1 MGLVE
6 RVLPNNALE
15 TLAAA
20 EEHGAGVGLKA
31 ARGVPADTAIEVLRD
46 AGLRGRG
53 GAGFPTW
60 RKWRTVADFEVPGTP
75 TTVVVNAAEG
85 EPGCFKDR
93 LILRRN
99 PYAVLEGALI
109 AAHAVAAD
117 RVIVATK
124 SSFTNEIDRVDR
136 AITEIEQAGW
146 TEGIDVSIFRG
157 PGEYL
162 YGEETGLLEAIDG
175 RPPFPRVV
183 PPYRHGV
190 DEELDAHANLQDD
203 SSSPAHIEMAA
214 PTGESDAPPTL
225 AQNVETLANVPAI
238 FANGA
243 DWFRSLGTA
252 QSPGTIV
259 CTVSGRVQHAGVAE
273 VELGTPLG
281 EIIELIG
288 GGPEEGHELAAV
300 MFGVSSALVPAKL
313 LDTPATYE
321 DVAALGSGLGA
332 ASLIVYDDTSDLA
345 AVAAGVARFLAV
357 ESCGQCRHC
366 KQDGLELADL
376 LDEADTLP
384 GRRQRA
390 RPDRRPARHRGRGRA
405 VQPRVPAAGDRRQR
419 PHAGAR
425 RRRRAPPP
433 RDPDRARADRAHRRA
448 RAGTGRPRRAA
459 VGEAARLALRA
470 RGLGAV
476 ARRPPRRAPRLRR
489 AR

>member
-15 TLAAA
+15 TLDAA

-93 LILRRN
+93 LLLRRN

-175 RPPFPRVV
+175 RPPFPRVA

-214 PTGESDAPPTL
+214 PTGGSDAPPTL

-259 CTVSGRVQHAGVAE
+259 CTVSGRVEHAGVAE

-288 GGPEEGHELAAV
+288 GGPEEGRELAAV

-376 LDEADTLP
+376 LTKLTRSQADDSERERIDDLLVTVAEGARCNLAYQQQAIVGSILTL
-384 GRRQRA
+384 A
-390 RPDRRPARHRGRGRA
+390 PDVVDAHLHREIPTEPELIAPIVGLEQGRA
-405 VQPRVPAAGDRRQR
+405 VLDERQSEKQPDWRYGPEDSGQW
-419 PHAGAR
+419 P
-425 RRRRAPPP
+425 
-433 RDPDRARADRAHRRA
+433 ADRLDEHRASDA
-448 RAGTGRPRRAA
+448 R
-459 VGEAARLALRA
+459 
-470 RGLGAV
+470 
-476 ARRPPRRAPRLRR
+476 
-489 AR
+489 

>member
-20 EEHGAGVGLKA
+20 EEHGAGIGLKA

-175 RPPFPRVV
+175 RPPFPRVA

-190 DEELDAHANLQDD
+190 DEEVDDARE
-203 SSSPAHIEMAA
+203 PA
-214 PTGESDAPPTL
+214 
-225 AQNVETLANVPAI
+225 
-238 FANGA
+238 
-243 DWFRSLGTA
+243 
-252 QSPGTIV
+252 
-259 CTVSGRVQHAGVAE
+259 GRQ
-273 VELGTPLG
+273 L
-281 EIIELIG
+281 
-288 GGPEEGHELAAV
+288 
-300 MFGVSSALVPAKL
+300 
-313 LDTPATYE
+313 
-321 DVAALGSGLGA
+321 
-332 ASLIVYDDTSDLA
+332 
-345 AVAAGVARFLAV
+345 VARAH
-357 ESCGQCRHC
+357 R
-366 KQDGLELADL
+366 DGRADRR
-376 LDEADTLP
+376 ERRAADARAE
-384 GRRQRA
+384 RRDARERA
-390 RPDRRPARHRGRGRA
+390 RPSSPTAPSGSAAWAPVSHPARSC
-405 VQPRVPAAGDRRQR
+405 
-419 PHAGAR
+419 AR
-425 RRRRAPPP
+425 
-433 RDPDRARADRAHRRA
+433 
-448 RAGTGRPRRAA
+448 
-459 VGEAARLALRA
+459 
-470 RGLGAV
+470 
-476 ARRPPRRAPRLRR
+476 
-489 AR
+489 

>member
-15 TLAAA
+15 TLTDA
-20 EEHGAGVGLKA
+20 EARGAGTGLKA
-31 ARGVPADTAIEVLRD
+31 ARGIPADTAIELMRD

-99 PYAVLEGALI
+99 PYAVIEGALI
-109 AAHAVAAD
+109 AAHAVGAD
-117 RVIVATK
+117 HVIIATK
-124 SSFTNEIDRVDR
+124 ASFTNEIDRVDR
-136 AITEIEQAGW
+136 AIAELEQAGW

-175 RPPFPRVV
+175 RPPFPRVA

-190 DEELDAHANLQDD
+190 DAELDAHASLQAD
-203 SSSPAHIEMAA
+203 SSSPAHVEMAA

-238 FANGA
+238 FTNGA
-243 DWFRSLGTA
+243 DWFRSVGTG

-259 CTVSGRVQHAGVAE
+259 CTVSGRVRHAGVAE

-288 GGPEEGHELAAV
+288 GGPEEGHELTAV

-313 LDTPATYE
+313 FDTPATE
-321 DVAALGSGLGA
+321 D
-332 ASLIVYDDTSDLA
+332 
-345 AVAAGVARFLAV
+345 F
-357 ESCGQCRHC
+357 
-366 KQDGLELADL
+366 
-376 LDEADTLP
+376 
-384 GRRQRA
+384 
-390 RPDRRPARHRGRGRA
+390 
-405 VQPRVPAAGDRRQR
+405 
-419 PHAGAR
+419 
-425 RRRRAPPP
+425 
-433 RDPDRARADRAHRRA
+433 
-448 RAGTGRPRRAA
+448 
-459 VGEAARLALRA
+459 
-470 RGLGAV
+470 
-476 ARRPPRRAPRLRR
+476 
-489 AR
+489 

>member
-6 RVLPNNALE
+6 RVLPNDALE

-20 EEHGAGVGLKA
+20 EERGAGTGLKA

-60 RKWRTVADFEVPGTP
+60 RKWRTVADYEVPGTP

-93 LILRRN
+93 LILRRD

-109 AAHAVAAD
+109 AAYAVAAD

-124 SSFTNEIDRVDR
+124 TSFTNEIDRIDR
-136 AITEIEQAGW
+136 AITEIERAGW

-157 PGEYL
+157 PGEYPT
-162 YGEETGLLEAIDG
+162 GEEPGWRGGLDG
-175 RPPFPRVV
+175 GPPFPRVA

-190 DEELDAHANLQDD
+190 DEELDAHADRQDD

-214 PTGESDAPPTL
+214 PTGESVAPPTL

-243 DWFRSLGTA
+243 EWFRSVGTA

-259 CTVSGRVQHAGVAE
+259 CTVSGRVRHAGVAE

-281 EIIELIG
+281 EIVDVVG
-288 GGPEEGHELAAV
+288 GGAEDGHELTAV
-300 MFGVSSALVPAKL
+300 MFGVSSALVPAKQF
-313 LDTPATYE
+313 DTPATYE
-321 DVAALGSGLGA
+321 HLLALGSGLGA
-332 ASLIVYDDTSDLA
+332 ASFIVYDDTTDFT
-345 AVAAGVARFLAV
+345 AVAAGVSRFLAV

-366 KQDGLELADL
+366 KQDGIELADL
-376 LDEADTLP
+376 LARLTRSQADAAD
-384 GRRQRA
+384 RA
-390 RPDRRPARHRGRGRA
+390 RIDDLLVSVPEGARCNLAYQQQAIVGSVLALAPDLVDAHLRREVPAEPEQIAPIVGLQEGRA
-405 VQPRVPAAGDRRQR
+405 VLDERQAQKQPDWRYGPEDSGQW
-419 PHAGAR
+419 P
-425 RRRRAPPP
+425 
-433 RDPDRARADRAHRRA
+433 ADRLDEHRASDA
-448 RAGTGRPRRAA
+448 R
-459 VGEAARLALRA
+459 
-470 RGLGAV
+470 
-476 ARRPPRRAPRLRR
+476 
-489 AR
+489 